1 MRNCF
6 HGDYFTSYLSTKT
19 GILLF
24 FFQNFRVGLHALEI
38 LDTSLILGYT
48 MIAHSVYNETKVSHR

>member
-6 HGDYFTSYLSTKT
+6 RGDYLKSYLPTKP
-19 GILLF
+19 GILL

-38 LDTSLILGYT
+38 LETSLILGYT
-48 MIAHSVYNETKVSHR
+48 MIAHSV

>member
-6 HGDYFTSYLSTKT
+6 HGDYFKSYLPTKL
-19 GILLF
+19 GILL

-38 LDTSLILGYT
+38 LDTSLILGNT
-48 MIAHSVYNETKVSHR
+48 MIGHSV

>member
-6 HGDYFTSYLSTKT
+6 HGDYLKGYLPIKL
-19 GILLF
+19 GC

-38 LDTSLILGYT
+38 FDTSLILGYT
-48 MIAHSVYNETKVSHR
+48 MIAHSV

>member
-1 MRNCF
+1 MAI
-6 HGDYFTSYLSTKT
+6 
-19 GILLF
+19 ILRVICPQNQGFF

-48 MIAHSVYNETKVSHR
+48 MIAHSV

>member
-6 HGDYFTSYLSTKT
+6 HGDYFKSYLPTKP

-24 FFQNFRVGLHALEI
+24 FFQNVRVGLHSLEI
-38 LDTSLILGYT
+38 LDTSLLLGYK
-48 MIAHSVYNETKVSHR
+48 MIAHGV